1 MRGIVTPIFGL
12 LAVTCIVFGI
22 LNQTIWK
29 PSRDVTAVAHLDG
42 TRYAV
47 IDPGVLDLVDKSVRI
62 RADAASVEPSDGA
75 TAAPSDDANGTAAND
90 PAAEPST
97 CIAIGS
103 PKDAAGWLS
112 GEAYTRVTGL
122 DSWSALS
129 TVAEKA
135 HGSASTS
142 DQQVT
147 FADSDMWAS
156 TSCGKTSAA
165 LRLDDAKATQ
175 VAVVDFGGDASD
187 ATISM
192 HWVRQSVPDFALPW
206 YFGGGLCVI
215 LAILSAS
222 VFAMDPETR
231 RHRFAK
237 VIKPRKEK
245 EPVEETTTIA
255 AAVAGTFAS
264 MKPRKRTKTANG
276 KPRGRHG
283 RHAGAAADETG
294 ETPQIID
301 PMSRNLVAE
310 QARHADAS
318 GAQDGAEPRSTTSAT
333 SSDEATSIITPEEL
347 QAYFARL
354 VSEETGSI
362 PAVSADTTTEM
373 TSDTETTTT
382 ETADD
387 GAEQA
392 SVTVES
398 VDAGEGTDDA
408 ADVEPAADPDVEPD
422 VAADAGSETDADG
435 AGDDGTDDAPTSDE
449 TDDMDTDADAAAD
462 AKDKEND

>member
-142 DQQVT
+142 DQQVA

-354 VSEETGSI
+354 VREETGSI
-362 PAVSADTTTEM
+362 PVVSAET
-373 TSDTETTTT
+373 TETTTESAESAEPAAESAETAETAETT
-382 ETADD
+382 ETTTETTESDDD
-387 GAEQA
+387 GTGQV

-398 VDAGEGTDDA
+398 AESAESDGDTDAETTADTDNESDDNA
-408 ADVEPAADPDVEPD
+408 TADD
-422 VAADAGSETDADG
+422 ETDA
-435 AGDDGTDDAPTSDE
+435 
-449 TDDMDTDADAAAD
+449 DTDADADAD
-462 AKDKEND
+462 MNNKEND

>member
-29 PSRDVTAVAHLDG
+29 PSQDVTAVAHLDG

-47 IDPGVLDLVDKSVRI
+47 IDPGVLDLVDKSVQI
-62 RADAASVEPSDGA
+62 RVDAASVEPSADA
-75 TAAPSDDANGTAAND
+75 TATPSTDTKDAAAND
-90 PAAEPST
+90 AAAEPST

-103 PKDAAGWLS
+103 PKDASGWLS
-112 GEAYTRVTGL
+112 GESYTRVTGL
-122 DSWSALS
+122 DSWSTLS

-135 HGSASTS
+135 NGSASTS
-142 DQQVT
+142 DQQVA

-156 TSCGKTSAA
+156 TACGKTSAA
-165 LRLDDAKATQ
+165 LQLNDAKATQ
-175 VAVVDFGGDASD
+175 VAVVDFGGKASD
-187 ATISM
+187 ATIRM
-192 HWVRQSVPDFALPW
+192 HWVRQSVPDFSLPW
-206 YFGGGLCVI
+206 YFAGGLCVI

-245 EPVEETTTIA
+245 ERVEETTTIA

-264 MKPRKRTKTANG
+264 MKPRKRPKTANG

-283 RHAGAAADETG
+283 RHAGAAADETS

-301 PMSRNLVAE
+301 PTSRNLVAE

-318 GAQDGAEPRSTTSAT
+318 DTPHGAAPSA
-333 SSDEATSIITPEEL
+333 SSDETTSVITPDEL

-362 PAVSADTTTEM
+362 PAVSADTAPETTDDATTTTTIE
-373 TSDTETTTT
+373 TTTTT
-382 ETADD
+382 ETVDD

-398 VDAGEGTDDA
+398 ADSGEETDDVADVDTDAADDTDDA
-408 ADVEPAADPDVEPD
+408 APPANGEPD
-422 VAADAGSETDADG
+422 DKD
-435 AGDDGTDDAPTSDE
+435 TDDA
-449 TDDMDTDADAAAD
+449 DADAD